1 MKRILC
7 LLMALMMCLCC
18 ACADE
23 IGELKPPT
31 QEIDPNE
38 IMEQG
43 TQQKEQYETE
53 GLDWITPAAPATEPI
68 EEPVVEPIMEP
79 IMEPIEEPVV
89 EPIEEPIEAP
99 AASAAAGELITVG
112 NVTFA
117 LPEGWEKSADSEE
130 GGVRMVSA
138 SSGMNQLQIQSQA
151 IYGSLEEMNAMINMV
166 GSEGMLEMI
175 VGGTLSGFGLTEFDY
190 TYAEY
195 KGIPCLTV
203 NVDINMGEMPCGM
216 GIAVMLDGC
225 NMTMAMVMAIFGT
238 AAESGPVLAAV
249 LTPMTAQ

>member
-53 GLDWITPAAPATEPI
+53 GLDWIAPAAPATEPI
-68 EEPVVEPIMEP
+68 ENPAVEPI
-79 IMEPIEEPVV
+79 V
-89 EPIEEPIEAP
+89 EPIEEP

-117 LPEGWEKSADSEE
+117 LPEGWEKSEDSEE
-130 GGVRMVSA
+130 GGVRIVEA

-151 IYGSLEEMNAMINMV
+151 IYGSLEEMNAMINMM

-175 VGGTLSGFGLTEFDY
+175 VGGMLSGFGLTEFDY

>member
-79 IMEPIEEPVV
+79 IEE
-89 EPIEEPIEAP
+89 P

-117 LPEGWEKSADSEE
+117 LPEGWEKSEDSEE

-151 IYGSLEEMNAMINMV
+151 IYGSLEEMNAMINMM

-238 AAESGPVLAAV
+238 AAESGSVLAAV

>member
-68 EEPVVEPIMEP
+68 ENPAVEPI
-79 IMEPIEEPVV
+79 V
-89 EPIEEPIEAP
+89 EPIEEP

-117 LPEGWEKSADSEE
+117 LPEGWEKSEDSEE

-151 IYGSLEEMNAMINMV
+151 IYGSLEEMNAMINMM

>member
-68 EEPVVEPIMEP
+68 EEPVVEPI
-79 IMEPIEEPVV
+79 V
-89 EPIEEPIEAP
+89 EPIEEP

-117 LPEGWEKSADSEE
+117 LPEGWEKSEDSEE
-130 GGVRMVSA
+130 GGVRMVMA

-151 IYGSLEEMNAMINMV
+151 IYGSLEEMNAMINMM

>member
-23 IGELKPPT
+23 IGERKPPT

-68 EEPVVEPIMEP
+68 EELVVEPI
-79 IMEPIEEPVV
+79 V
-89 EPIEEPIEAP
+89 EPIEEP

-117 LPEGWEKSADSEE
+117 LPEGWEKSEDSEE

-151 IYGSLEEMNAMINMV
+151 IYGSLEEMNAMINMM

>member
-7 LLMALMMCLCC
+7 LFMALLMGVSF
-18 ACADE
+18 ACAEE

-68 EEPVVEPIMEP
+68 ENPAVEPI
-79 IMEPIEEPVV
+79 V
-89 EPIEEPIEAP
+89 EPIEEP

-117 LPEGWEKSADSEE
+117 LPEGWEKSEDSEE
-130 GGVRMVSA
+130 GGVRIVAA
-138 SSGMNQLQIQSQA
+138 SSDMNQLQIQSQA
-151 IYGSLEEMNAMINMV
+151 IYGSLEEMNTMMNLM
-166 GSEGMLEMI
+166 GTEEMLEMI
-175 VGGTLSGFGLTEFDY
+175 VGGTLSGFGMTEFDY

-238 AAESGPVLAAV
+238 AAESGPVLATV
-249 LTPMTAQ
+249 LAPMTAQ

>member
-68 EEPVVEPIMEP
+68 ENPAVEPI
-79 IMEPIEEPVV
+79 V
-89 EPIEEPIEAP
+89 EPIEEP

-117 LPEGWEKSADSEE
+117 LPEGWEKSEDSEE
-130 GGVRMVSA
+130 GGVRIVEA
-138 SSGMNQLQIQSQA
+138 SSDMNQLQIQSQA
-151 IYGSLEEMNAMINMV
+151 IYGSLEEMNAMINMM

-175 VGGTLSGFGLTEFDY
+175 VGGMLSGFGLTEFDY

>member
-53 GLDWITPAAPATEPI
+53 GLDWIAPAAPATEPI
-68 EEPVVEPIMEP
+68 EEPVVEPIV
-79 IMEPIEEPVV
+79 EPIEEPIV
-89 EPIEEPIEAP
+89 EPIEEPIETP

-138 SSGMNQLQIQSQA
+138 SSDMNQLQIQSQA
-151 IYGSLEEMNAMINMV
+151 IYGSLEEMNAMMNLM
-166 GSEGMLEMI
+166 GTEEMLEMI

-249 LTPMTAQ
+249 LAPMTAQ